1 MNTIRPHD
9 AFLSL
14 DLSLSLSLERLLD
27 TPTPICL
34 LRLCGSCL
42 GVVLLVELLH
52 RLGTEHFLIVI
63 ELQPLLMLGQCVGP
77 RHYPRKDAELEGAP
91 LQVAMAHIRLVVCL
105 HKYVQSRLRVSKPKR
120 CNRNHI
126 TLIRETNVAEVSLA
140 FESLQEEKEKQEK
153 REYESNESRV

>member
-1 MNTIRPHD
+1 MTPCSS
-9 AFLSL
+9 FV
-14 DLSLSLSLERLLD
+14 SLERLVN
-27 TPTPICL
+27 TPTSVCFL
-34 LRLCGSCL
+34 LLCGGCHRII
-42 GVVLLVELLH
+42 LLVELLH
-52 RLGTEHFLIVI
+52 RLGAKYFLVVI
-63 ELQPLLMLGQCVGP
+63 KLQSLLMLGQCMGP

-140 FESLQEEKEKQEK
+140 FESLREEKEKQEK